1 MIESRSPLDRNCE
14 EMQTMFNM
22 NRSRWG
28 FDWGEFI
35 LGILFIVAAFGLMR
49 SPKIGLTGLAII
61 FAFMALLSGLTT
73 IAGYKKLHDATG
85 LRANFALVFGVLD
98 ILIAVVFFFDM
109 NSAIVTLGY
118 LFALWFIF
126 DSIERLLVASH
137 LRDFGGVWFWLSV
150 VLDVVTLIVGIMLF
164 IHPIAAA
171 LSLNVLIAFFFAVFG
186 VNAIWIAIARSR
198 S

>member
-1 MIESRSPLDRNCE
+1 
-14 EMQTMFNM
+14 MFNL
-22 NRSRWG
+22 NRTRWG

-35 LGILFIVAAFGLMR
+35 LGILFIVAAVGLLR

-61 FAFMALLSGLTT
+61 FAVLALLSGLTT
-73 IAGYKKLHDATG
+73 IAGYKKLRDVTG
-85 LRANFALVFGVLD
+85 IRANFAVVLGVLD

-109 NSAIVTLGY
+109 DSAIVTLGY

-137 LRDFGGVWFWLSV
+137 LRDFGGLWFWLSV
-150 VLDVVTLIVGIMLF
+150 VLDVISLVIGIMLF
-164 IHPIAAA
+164 VHPVAAA
-171 LSLNVLIAFFFAVFG
+171 LSLNVLIAFFFVIFG

>member
-1 MIESRSPLDRNCE
+1 
-14 EMQTMFNM
+14 MFNM
-22 NRSRWG
+22 SRPRWG

-35 LGILFIVAAFGLMR
+35 LGILFLVAAYGLFR

-61 FAFMALLSGLTT
+61 FAVMALLSGLTT
-73 IAGYKKLHDATG
+73 IAGYRKLHDMTG
-85 LRANFALVFGVLD
+85 IRANFALVLGILD

-126 DSIERLLVASH
+126 DSIERLIVGSH
-137 LRDFGGVWFWLSV
+137 LRQFGGGFFWVSMI
-150 VLDVVTLIVGIMLF
+150 LDVLTLIIGILLF
-164 IHPIAAA
+164 VNPVVAA
-171 LSLNVLIAFFFAVFG
+171 LSLNTLIAIFFAVFG

>member
-1 MIESRSPLDRNCE
+1 
-14 EMQTMFNM
+14 MFNM
-22 NRSRWG
+22 NRARWG

-73 IAGYKKLHDATG
+73 IAGYKKLRDATG
-85 LRANFALVFGVLD
+85 LRANFALVFGILD

-126 DSIERLLVASH
+126 DSVERLLVVSH

-150 VLDVVTLIVGIMLF
+150 VLDVVTLIVGILLF

>member
-1 MIESRSPLDRNCE
+1 
-14 EMQTMFNM
+14 MFNM
-22 NRSRWG
+22 NRTRWG

-35 LGILFIVAAFGLMR
+35 LGILFIVAAAGLLR

-73 IAGYKKLHDATG
+73 IAGYKKLRDVTG
-85 LRANFALVFGVLD
+85 IRANFAVVFGVLD

-137 LRDFGGVWFWLSV
+137 LRDFGGLWFWLSV
-150 VLDVVTLIVGIMLF
+150 VLDVISLVIGIMLF
-164 IHPIAAA
+164 IHPVAAA
-171 LSLNVLIAFFFAVFG
+171 LSLNVLIAFFFVIFG

>member
-1 MIESRSPLDRNCE
+1 
-14 EMQTMFNM
+14 MFNM
-22 NRSRWG
+22 NRTRWG

-35 LGILFIVAAFGLMR
+35 LGILFIVAAYGLFR

-61 FAFMALLSGLTT
+61 FAVMALLSGLTT
-73 IAGYKKLHDATG
+73 IAGYRKLHEVTG
-85 LRANFALVFGVLD
+85 IRANFALVFGILD

-126 DSIERLLVASH
+126 DSIERLIVGSH
-137 LRDFGGVWFWLSV
+137 LRSFGGGFFWVSMI
-150 VLDVVTLIVGIMLF
+150 LDVLTLIIGIMLF
-164 IHPIAAA
+164 INPVVAA
-171 LSLNVLIAFFFAVFG
+171 LSLNTLIAVFFAVFG

-198 S
+198 Q

>member
-1 MIESRSPLDRNCE
+1 
-14 EMQTMFNM
+14 MFNM
-22 NRSRWG
+22 NRTRWG

-35 LGILFIVAAFGLMR
+35 LGILFIVAAVGLLR
-49 SPKIGLTGLAII
+49 SPKIGLTGLAVI
-61 FAFMALLSGLTT
+61 FAVLALLSGLTT
-73 IAGYKKLHDATG
+73 IAGYKKLRDVTG
-85 LRANFALVFGVLD
+85 IRANFAVFFGVLD

-109 NSAIVTLGY
+109 DSAIVTLGY

-137 LRDFGGVWFWLSV
+137 LRDFGGLWFWLSV
-150 VLDVVTLIVGIMLF
+150 VLDVISLIIGIMLF
-164 IHPIAAA
+164 VHPVAAA
-171 LSLNVLIAFFFAVFG
+171 LSLNVLIAFFFVIFG

>member
-1 MIESRSPLDRNCE
+1 
-14 EMQTMFNM
+14 MFNM

-35 LGILFIVAAFGLMR
+35 LGILFIVAAGGLLR
-49 SPKIGLTGLAII
+49 SPKIGLTSLAII
-61 FAFMALLSGLTT
+61 FAVMALLSGLTT
-73 IAGYKKLHDATG
+73 IAGYKKLRDVTG
-85 LRANFALVFGVLD
+85 FRANFALVLGILD

-137 LRDFGGVWFWLSV
+137 LRDFGGGFFWLSV
-150 VLDVVTLIVGIMLF
+150 ILDVISLILGIMLF
-164 IHPIAAA
+164 IHPVIAA
-171 LSLNVLIAFFFAVFG
+171 LSLNWLIAMFFIVFG
-186 VNAIWIAIARSR
+186 INAIWIAIARSR

>member
-1 MIESRSPLDRNCE
+1 
-14 EMQTMFNM
+14 MFNL
-22 NRSRWG
+22 NRTRWG

-35 LGILFIVAAFGLMR
+35 LGILFIVAAVGLLR

-61 FAFMALLSGLTT
+61 FAVLALLSGLTT
-73 IAGYKKLHDATG
+73 IAGYKKLRDVTG
-85 LRANFALVFGVLD
+85 IRANFAVVFGVLD

-109 NSAIVTLGY
+109 DSAIVTLGY

-137 LRDFGGVWFWLSV
+137 LRDFGGLWFWLSV
-150 VLDVVTLIVGIMLF
+150 VLDVISLVIGIMLF
-164 IHPIAAA
+164 VHPVAAA
-171 LSLNVLIAFFFAVFG
+171 LSLNVLIAFFFVIFG